1 MEKDIRQTPVSCKP
15 ASAPSQSQVTGLN
28 AHGNVLNGNGNKRV
42 ARPNAS
48 NSASV
53 QAPGNA
59 SSVAP
64 AQSQVT
70 GLNTASTSSTSA
82 SPALHAAPH
91 APSRSQIA
99 SPHATQPE
107 NSTSRSQTASPHAAQ
122 PAHAPQPGN
131 STQPPQPAAV
141 GTFTCLYESKDK
153 KYCLFADENGHLTSV
168 KAHRLS

>member
-1 MEKDIRQTPVSCKP
+1 MKKDVRQTPISCKP
-15 ASAPSQSQVTGLN
+15 ASAPS
-28 AHGNVLNGNGNKRV
+28 
-42 ARPNAS
+42 
-48 NSASV
+48 
-53 QAPGNA
+53 
-59 SSVAP
+59 
-64 AQSQVT
+64 QSQVT

-91 APSRSQIA
+91 APSRSQ
-99 SPHATQPE
+99 
-107 NSTSRSQTASPHAAQ
+107 TASPHAAQ

-131 STQPPQPAAV
+131 ATQPPQPAAV